1 MDKFPSIIPLIV
13 AIFFIRN
20 MIKIGKASARKQAY
34 KTRSAS
40 GDSASSNSTSTAQ
53 YPAPSKSMR
62 NRPNPLNSAPPKPW
76 QTGKHDVKVD
86 KAVLNG
92 KGRRGKAFGQRV
104 KNSNYD
110 SAFENRGLLSGGTI
124 SAFGDERDIISSGS
138 MAAGNAAYMDVG
150 NDYVSSFD
158 VGGRRETPAGF
169 DR

>member
-1 MDKFPSIIPLIV
+1 MDKFPSFIPLIV

-20 MIKIGKASARKQAY
+20 MIRIGTSAARKQNSKSRSSSAGAAQY
-34 KTRSAS
+34 SAPSSTATSSAS
-40 GDSASSNSTSTAQ
+40 
-53 YPAPSKSMR
+53 
-62 NRPNPLNSAPPKPW
+62 NRPKPLNSTPPKPW
-76 QTGKHDVKVD
+76 QIGKHDVKVD

-92 KGRRGKAFGQRV
+92 NGRRGKAFGQRV

-110 SAFENRGLLSGGTI
+110 SAFEDRGLISDGTI

>member
-1 MDKFPSIIPLIV
+1 MDKFPSFIPLIV

-20 MIKIGKASARKQAY
+20 MIKIGTAAARRQGG
-34 KTRSAS
+34 KTGSKGA
-40 GDSASSNSTSTAQ
+40 GTAQ
-53 YPAPSKSMR
+53 YGAPSSTTSSTS
-62 NRPNPLNSAPPKPW
+62 NRPKPLNSAPPKPW
-76 QTGKHDVKVD
+76 QVGKHDVKVD

-110 SAFENRGLLSGGTI
+110 SAFEDRGLLSGGTI
-124 SAFGDERDIISSGS
+124 SAFGDERDVISSGS

-158 VGGRRETPAGF
+158 VGGRRETPTGF

>member
-1 MDKFPSIIPLIV
+1 MDKFPSFIPLVV

-20 MIKIGKASARKQAY
+20 MIKIGTAAARRQGGKKRSNSAGAAQYGAPSSG
-34 KTRSAS
+34 TSNSAS
-40 GDSASSNSTSTAQ
+40 
-53 YPAPSKSMR
+53 
-62 NRPNPLNSAPPKPW
+62 NRPKPLNSAPPKPW
-76 QTGKHDVKVD
+76 QIGKHDVKVD

-104 KNSNYD
+104 KNSNYE
-110 SAFENRGLLSGGTI
+110 SAFEDRGLLSGGTI
-124 SAFGDERDIISSGS
+124 SAFGDERDVISSGS

-158 VGGRRETPAGF
+158 VGGRRETHAGF

>member
-1 MDKFPSIIPLIV
+1 MDKFPSFIPLIV

-20 MIKIGKASARKQAY
+20 MIRIGTSAARKQNS
-34 KTRSAS
+34 KTRSNNAGAAQY
-40 GDSASSNSTSTAQ
+40 GDPSSMNNSAS
-53 YPAPSKSMR
+53 
-62 NRPNPLNSAPPKPW
+62 NRPKPLNSAPPKPW
-76 QTGKHDVKVD
+76 QVGKHDVKVD

-104 KNSNYD
+104 KPSNYE
-110 SAFENRGLLSGGTI
+110 SAFENQGAFSGGTVA
-124 SAFGDERDIISSGS
+124 AFGNERDVISSGS